1 MKKTLKFLS
10 MFLTLVLVFS
20 FALSV
25 SAKTYPK
32 AAIASSSDFSNFVQ
46 PGDMDAD
53 KVIDNDDVI
62 ALKAL
67 IMNDTTTIYSDTN
80 GVNGTDIC
88 DLVFQDEQSEVAY
101 NTFYDNTKVSLTGR
115 SVYKDMANFTAGVQY
130 QLTGADGITVKLNG
144 TVISNN
150 AYFTAPKN
158 LKTAEFTIYSETGAT
173 VTNLKV
179 TRTSAMDND
188 YSVSNF

>member
-1 MKKTLKFLS
+1 
-10 MFLTLVLVFS
+10 MFLTLVLAFS
-20 FALSV
+20 FALSA
-25 SAKTYPK
+25 SAKTYPN

-46 PGDMDAD
+46 PGDMNAD
-53 KVIDNDDVI
+53 KVIDSDDVT

-67 IMNDTTTIYSDTN
+67 LMSDNTTIYSDTN
-80 GVNGTDIC
+80 GVNETDVC
-88 DLVFQDEQSEVAY
+88 DLVFQDEQSKIAY
-101 NTFYDNTKVSLTGR
+101 TTFYDNTKVSLTGR
-115 SVYKDMANFTAGVQY
+115 SVYKDMKNFTSGVQY

-144 TVISNN
+144 TVISNG

-179 TRTSAMDND
+179 TRTGSMDND